1 MNNNTPD
8 LDGIT
13 ALLQTRT
20 RDGHQTLNDAELRQL
35 LEMAGLPLG
44 SKQRGEQASGPEL
57 VLSLTNTREFGMVVS
72 AGLGGTTG
80 SLLAP
85 ALQKGQGNVSAA
97 ADLTNGEDL
106 LASFKKTIA
115 WRQLDGSVND
125 QTLIDSFD
133 AFIHLGRHYAPTN
146 PEAPFVIERLELNP
160 FSFSDNRIAFSEG
173 TCTFTRP
180 APIPAPRPV
189 AKIGRML
196 HPKSIGIIGVS
207 GSKMNFGRIILK
219 NILASGYPA
228 AQITIIRPNE
238 EEIDGV
244 KCAGS
249 LASLEHK
256 LDLFVVAI
264 AADAVYDLVD
274 EVIAN
279 DAAEAV
285 MLIPG
290 GLGETAAS
298 RDQAAAMM
306 KRINEAHRSEDG
318 GPVFLGGNCL
328 GIVSHPGEYDTWF
341 IPKNRLPQGQKKAQ
355 RNSALISQSGAFMI
369 TRLSHN
375 PWLDPAYMT
384 ALGNQNDLTHG
395 DMVNYF
401 AELDGID
408 TIGVY
413 AEGFRDL
420 DGLHFARGVRKAVLK
435 GKQVVLY
442 KAGRSGAGANA
453 TMGHTASIAGDFA
466 LLEAVITQAGG
477 MVCDDFE
484 RFNDL
489 FYIADCL
496 HDKRI
501 GGNRLGAVSG
511 AGFEAVGMADNIAAD
526 GFSLEVA
533 AMAPETEA
541 RIGEILK
548 AKRLDALMEIRNPM
562 DINPG
567 ADDEAH
573 LQCAEAMASDPN
585 IDAVVVGLDP
595 MSPVMRTLVDNKLR
609 PGYDISD
616 EQSIAHQ
623 MPKMVAALDKP
634 LIGIV
639 DGGELYEP
647 LVAAMKDRGVCVFR
661 SCGAGVK
668 ALSSYTRA
676 RLRAAEIRKLFD

>member
-1 MNNNTPD
+1 MTTPTA
-8 LDGIT
+8 LDTETIT
-13 ALLQTRT
+13 ALLQNAA
-20 RDGHQTLNDAELRQL
+20 DSQQWSLDSASLHHL
-35 LEMAGLPLG
+35 LEQTGLPV
-44 SKQRGEQASGPEL
+44 SVADSVSGNAL
-57 VLSLTNTREFGMVVS
+57 CLSLRNTREFGQVITV
-72 AGLGGTTG
+72 GLGGDQG
-80 SLLAP
+80 ELLKNC
-85 ALQKGQGNVSAA
+85 LLKGQHSVSAA
-97 ADLTNGEDL
+97 ADLTQGGDLLDGFQQTLAYKQLNGEVSNET
-106 LASFKKTIA
+106 LANCFDS
-115 WRQLDGSVND
+115 
-125 QTLIDSFD
+125 LIKL
-133 AFIHLGRHYAPTN
+133 AQHYAPNN
-146 PEAPFVIERLELNP
+146 PDAPFILDELTLNP
-160 FSFSDNRIAFSEG
+160 CTFEDSQLLIESASCQFSEPQPVPAA
-173 TCTFTRP
+173 RP
-180 APIPAPRPV
+180 AE
-189 AKIGRML
+189 KIGKML

-228 AQITIIRPNE
+228 DQLTIIRPNE
-238 EEIDGV
+238 ESIDGV
-244 KCAGS
+244 KCVES
-249 LASLEHK
+249 LNALEQK

-264 AADAVYDLVD
+264 AADAVFDLVD
-274 EVIAN
+274 EVIATQ
-279 DAAEAV
+279 AAEAV

-298 RDQAAAMM
+298 REQAAAMM
-306 KRINEAHRSEDG
+306 KRINDAHRSDAG

-341 IPKNRLPQGQKKAQ
+341 IPKNRLPQGQKKQQ

-369 TRLSHN
+369 TRISHN

-384 ALGNQNDLTHG
+384 ALGNQNDITHG

-401 AELDGID
+401 AELDEIK

-413 AEGFRDL
+413 SEGFRDL
-420 DGLHFARGVRKAVLK
+420 DGLTFAKAVRKATLQ

-442 KAGRSGAGANA
+442 KAGRSLPGAMAA
-453 TMGHTASIAGDFA
+453 MGHTASIAGDFD
-466 LLEAVITQAGG
+466 LCESIITQAGG
-477 MVCDDFE
+477 IVSNDFD

-496 HDKRI
+496 HDKTI

-511 AGFEAVGMADNIAAD
+511 AGFEAVGMADNIHVD
-526 GFSLEVA
+526 NFSLEVPA
-533 AMAPETEA
+533 LSPQTEQ
-541 RIGEILK
+541 RIAEILA

-573 LQCAEAMASDPN
+573 LQCAKAFANDPN

-595 MSPVMRTLVDNKLR
+595 MSPVMRTLVENKLR
-609 PGYDISD
+609 PGYDLSD

-623 MPKMVAALDKP
+623 MPKMVQALDKP

-647 LVAAMKDRGVCVFR
+647 LVAKMKDQGVCVFR
-661 SCGAGVK
+661 SCGSGVK
-668 ALSSYTRA
+668 ALAQYTRA
-676 RLRAAEIRKLFD
+676 RLRAEEIRKRFE

>member
-1 MNNNTPD
+1 MRNNTPD

-20 RDGHQTLNDAELRQL
+20 GDGQQTLNDADLRKL
-35 LEMAGLPLG
+35 LEMARLPLASAVPG
-44 SKQRGEQASGPEL
+44 SGIE
-57 VLSLTNTREFGMVVS
+57 LSLAIRNTREFGMVIS
-72 AGLGGTTG
+72 AGLGGETG
-80 SLLAP
+80 ELLAS
-85 ALQKGQGNVSAA
+85 ALRKGQGGVSAA
-97 ADLTNGEDL
+97 ADLTSGEDL
-106 LASFKKTIA
+106 LQAVKATIA
-115 WRQLDGSVND
+115 YRKLDGKVDDRNLSD
-125 QTLIDSFD
+125 CFA
-133 AFIHLGRHYAPTN
+133 AFIRLAQHYAPTN
-146 PEAPFVIERLELNP
+146 PEAPFVLERLELNP
-160 FSFSDNRIAFSEG
+160 FSFIDNRIAFAEG
-173 TCTFTRP
+173 VCQYSRP
-180 APIPAPRPV
+180 APVPAPRPA

-196 HPKSIGIIGVS
+196 HPQSIGIIGVS

-228 AQITIIRPNE
+228 SRITIIRPNE
-238 EEIDGV
+238 GEIDGV
-244 KCAGS
+244 KCAES

-274 EVIAN
+274 EVIATH
-279 DAAEAV
+279 AAEAV

-298 RDQAAAMM
+298 REQAAAMM
-306 KRINEAHRSEDG
+306 QRINDAHRSEDG

-369 TRLSHN
+369 TRISHN
-375 PWLDPAYMT
+375 PWLDPAYMI

-442 KAGRSGAGANA
+442 KAGQSTAGANA
-453 TMGHTASIAGDFA
+453 TLGHTASIAGDFG

-477 MVCDDFE
+477 MVASDFDQ
-484 RFNDL
+484 FNDL

-496 HDKRI
+496 QHKTI

-511 AGFEAVGMADNIAAD
+511 AGFEAVGMADNIRVD
-526 GFSLEVA
+526 DFSLEVA
-533 AMAPETEA
+533 ALSRETET
-541 RIGEILK
+541 RIAAILK

-573 LQCAEAMASDPN
+573 LQCAEAFADDPN

-595 MSPVMRTLVDNKLR
+595 MSPVMRTLVENKLR
-609 PGYDISD
+609 PGYDLSD
-616 EQSIAHQ
+616 EQSIAQQ
-623 MPKMVAALDKP
+623 MPKLVAALDKP

-647 LVAAMKDRGVCVFR
+647 LVARMKDQGVCIFR
-661 SCGAGVK
+661 SCGSGVR
-668 ALSSYTRA
+668 ALSHYTRA
-676 RLRAAEIRKLFD
+676 RLRAAEIKQRFG